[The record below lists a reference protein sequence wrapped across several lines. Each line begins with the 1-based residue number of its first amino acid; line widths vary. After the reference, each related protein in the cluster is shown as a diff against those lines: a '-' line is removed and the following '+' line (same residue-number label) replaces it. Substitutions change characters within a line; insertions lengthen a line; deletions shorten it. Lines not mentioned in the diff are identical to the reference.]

1 MSLFRGRDRIS
12 EVIAQVTDE
21 LARRGL
27 RPPMFVSPNAPGI
40 PADNTQ
46 QVYAAHERSLER

>member
-12 EVIAQVTDE
+12 EVIAPVTDE

-27 RPPMFVSPNAPGI
+27 RRPVLVSPNVPGI
-40 PADNTQ
+40 PADNKQ
-46 QVYAAHERSLER
+46 QVYAAHERSLKG